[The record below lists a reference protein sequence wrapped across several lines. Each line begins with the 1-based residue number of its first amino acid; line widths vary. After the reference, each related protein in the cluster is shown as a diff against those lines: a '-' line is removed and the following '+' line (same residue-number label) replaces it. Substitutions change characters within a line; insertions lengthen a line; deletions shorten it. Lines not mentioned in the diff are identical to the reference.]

1 MASKKITATKWVA
14 HLILLNPCSEML
26 RLTTQPLVSSRGVH
40 IRQLGRRNEIGVRCC
55 TTFCREFYGSDM
67 TAFEEIAPFE
77 FTSLSETDVP
87 CLETRETK
95 ELLLQWNLNETLSV
109 GKFRFTGS
117 FDQTSDVD
125 YDRLLKDFVRDSSC
139 AAKLG
144 FIGTPSTP
152 TAIQVQQLST
162 AVKSMDFFDR
172 LEEIGV
178 VNNGTIRGCFEEIY
192 DGISVGDQLRDMLV
206 NDDSEN
212 ASAYSESEK
221 KELIFVLFQI
231 LVIGGS
237 MCQPDYEVKRYQEMT
252 KTLYKELVTVFKNPT
267 TGEVNI
273 SGRCY
278 SLASVDGVDI
288 FSNPDREKQNVLLLI
303 VEPLKK
309 VITTLKVNFVS
320 FW

>member
-1 MASKKITATKWVA
+1 M
-14 HLILLNPCSEML
+14 
-26 RLTTQPLVSSRGVH
+26 SS
-40 IRQLGRRNEIGVRCC
+40 
-55 TTFCREFYGSDM
+55 
-67 TAFEEIAPFE
+67 FEEIAPFE
-77 FTSLSETDVP
+77 FTTLAETDVP
-87 CLETRETK
+87 CLETREAK
-95 ELLLQWNLNETLSV
+95 EQLLQWNLNETLSV

-117 FDQTSDVD
+117 FDQTSDTD

-152 TAIQVQQLST
+152 TSIKVQQLST

-192 DGISVGDQLRDMLV
+192 DGISVSDQLRDMLV

-212 ASAYSESEK
+212 AGAYSEIEK
-221 KELIFVLFQI
+221 KELIYVLFQI

-237 MCQPDYEVKRYQEMT
+237 MCQPDYEVKRYQEMA
-252 KTLYKELVTVFKNPT
+252 KNLYKELVTVFKNPSS
-267 TGEVNI
+267 GEVNI
-273 SGRCY
+273 SGRCFK
-278 SLASVDGVDI
+278 LTGVDGVEV
-288 FSNPDREKQNVLLLI
+288 FSNPDREKQNVLLVI

-309 VITTLKVNFVS
+309 VVTTLKVNFVS